1 MTGVQRDSS
10 ADEAAALMR
19 RPLEGEAD
27 PPLTISGVDAASAR
41 AKLRKLY
48 ALLERLEH
56 RSKVYR
62 EKDELR
68 SARID
73 LGVVVALLPEPNR

>member
-73 LGVVVALLPEPNR
+73 LGVVVALLPEPKR

>member
-10 ADEAAALMR
+10 ADEAGALMR

-73 LGVVVALLPEPNR
+73 LGVVVALLPEPKR

>member
-1 MTGVQRDSS
+1 MSVQRDSS

-62 EKDELR
+62 EKEELR

-73 LGVVVALLPEPNR
+73 LGVVVALLPEPSR

>member
-10 ADEAAALMR
+10 ADDAAALMR

-41 AKLRKLY
+41 AKLRAILTH
-48 ALLERLEH
+48 LERLES
-56 RSKVYR
+56 RSKTYR
-62 EKDELR
+62 EKEQLR
-68 SARID
+68 TARVD
-73 LGVVVALLPEPNR
+73 LGVVLTLLPEPKR

>member
-19 RPLEGEAD
+19 RPLDGEAD

-48 ALLERLEH
+48 ALIERLEH